1 MKTKCAFCGEAKEPN
16 KLIQGK
22 DGTICSECAGMA
34 TDYFHEQLNEK
45 EPQATDQLPP
55 HDVGNGVSAN
65 TKTLTELKQALD
77 QKVIGQEKAKRQ
89 LLVEFYKHFK
99 GMQSNKNN
107 AFLIGNSGVG
117 KTHLVRSLSQIFD
130 MRLIEFDATMF
141 SETGYKG
148 KDVMEIIE
156 DAFQQCGEDIEAL
169 KQSVIF
175 IDEIDKVLTT
185 TNVGAESKIQQS
197 LLKMVEGMEIPLRIM
212 KGRKRE
218 TIIIDTKELQFVVAG
233 ACVGL
238 KEQVQ
243 KRNKP
248 TQMGFGMATKIND
261 HEGDEGISA
270 SDLIDYG
277 FIPEFVGRFPLIIQL
292 ESLTKEDYVNILKHG
307 EHSVLKDYVQVF
319 QQENIVL
326 EINEDAMELMAERVQ
341 DSELGFRSVQSTLT
355 KQLNEMLFDSI
366 TFKRDRIVLDRNSL
380 IKTDNSNRT

>member
-1 MKTKCAFCGEAKEPN
+1 MAKN
-16 KLIQGK
+16 
-22 DGTICSECAGMA
+22 
-34 TDYFHEQLNEK
+34 YFHEQTNEK
-45 EPQATDQLPP
+45 VAKESSRQDRGDTS
-55 HDVGNGVSAN
+55 DVK
-65 TKTLTELKQALD
+65 TKTLMELKQALD
-77 QKVIGQEKAKRQ
+77 KKVVGQEKAKRQ
-89 LLVEFYKHFK
+89 LLVEFYKHSK
-99 GMQSNKNN
+99 GMQINKNN
-107 AFLIGNSGVG
+107 TFLIGNSGVG

-156 DAFQQCGEDIEAL
+156 DAFRQCGEDVEVL

-197 LLKMVEGMEIPLRIM
+197 LLKMVEGIEIPLRTM

-218 TIIIDTKELQFVVAG
+218 TVTIDTKDLQFVVAG

-238 KEQVQ
+238 EEQVQ

-248 TQMGFGMATKIND
+248 TQLGFGMASNVED
-261 HEGDEGISA
+261 QEEEESVSA
-270 SDLIDYG
+270 SDLIQYG
-277 FIPEFVGRFPLIIQL
+277 FIPEFIGRFPLIIQL
-292 ESLTKEDYVNILKHG
+292 ESLGKEDYVNILKHS
-307 EHSVLKDYVQVF
+307 EHSVLKDYVNVF

-326 EINEDAMELMAERVQ
+326 EIDEDAMELMAERVQ

-380 IKTDNSNRT
+380 INTNNLNCI